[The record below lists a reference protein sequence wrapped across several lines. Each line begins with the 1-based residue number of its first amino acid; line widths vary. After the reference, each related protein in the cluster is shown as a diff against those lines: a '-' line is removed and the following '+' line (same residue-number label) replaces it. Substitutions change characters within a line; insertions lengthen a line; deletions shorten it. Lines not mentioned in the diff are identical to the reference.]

1 MVERFELTA
10 ESGRRLLSWFRSSFD
25 PGLMVVL
32 LLPSFVAIVLLQP
45 GLPQTPDGYFHL
57 LRVVEMHECWQDG
70 VLYPRW
76 APDMSFGYGY
86 PIFNYN
92 APLLYH
98 ITECVHVVGLGFES
112 SFKLVLIGCFLLSGW
127 GMYALG
133 KDIWG
138 PKAGVLAAA
147 AYVYAPFM
155 LREVF
160 IRGGY
165 AQFLALSVMPAALWS
180 FHRLVT
186 TDHLIYLIASPV
198 LCGAVILS
206 HNISG
211 MLFFPFVLLFVIW
224 TSASARRWSRISHCA
239 LAIFMSLSLIAF
251 FWIPALADM
260 PLVKLDRLTQD
271 YFDYSRH
278 FLTLEEILSPSEALD
293 SSSLNP
299 IWLLN
304 LGLAQVVLGGLG
316 LVGIVLG
323 ALTRYQKMLAVFF
336 VLMLLVSVFMTLPP
350 STPLWEYV
358 PLLAF
363 TEFPWRFLSTAI
375 LGGSILAGASVAL
388 WSRLPWRRLGMAV
401 VAVSLAFTVVASF
414 VHLYVQ
420 WPPTVRDT
428 LSPRDVVSHEV
439 RTGLLGTTSA
449 SECLPVWVIEEPKS
463 SPLVEQYLS
472 HGSISKLDIETLPE
486 SAQAQLVE
494 HSVVSDEYRVSTPE
508 PFTARF
514 NTYYYPGWRAFVDS
528 SPVSITPSY
537 PEGLI
542 TFPVPAG
549 EHEVA
554 VRFGDTPVRA
564 AANLVS
570 GGTALA
576 LIVIVVFL
584 SLRRRERP
592 LPEGT
597 AGRHLSR
604 SNAGVLVGCVVALLL
619 VKEGFIDPRTT
630 WFRKSSPP
638 GQVLGA
644 DHQQQINLGDEVLFL
659 GYDLSSE
666 SLVAGGQLRV
676 TLYWQAQRR
685 LEEDYSVFLHL
696 DDLRPNY
703 LSWSLS
709 EELSPADI
717 PTSGWTPGFYVS
729 NPHVLE
735 VARETPPGVYVLR
748 TGLYVPD
755 TGEKLALLDEDG
767 REFSEEVEL
776 GRVLVRR
783 AEPVDLSAATNVGPF
798 TFDEQID
805 LAGYHLASD
814 SARPGNYF
822 RLLLYWRAKEGVV
835 GNYSVF
841 VHLVDEQGNTWA
853 QADGLPANGIYPT
866 WAWTP
871 MEVVEDE
878 HLLPLEAN
886 VPPGNYRLSIGLY
899 ELDTLSR
906 LRVSDSEGV
915 PLGDQ
920 ILLPVAL
927 EVLAP

>member
-1 MVERFELTA
+1 MVERFELTT
-10 ESGRRLLSWFRSSFD
+10 ESGRRLVSWFGSRFD
-25 PGLMVVL
+25 PGLLVVL

-70 VLYPRW
+70 MFYPRW
-76 APDMSFGYGY
+76 APDLAFGYGY

-98 ITECVHVVGLGFES
+98 ITECVHVAGLGFES
-112 SFKLVLIGCFLLSGW
+112 SLKLVLIGCFLLGGW

-138 PKAGVLAAA
+138 SKAGVLAAA

-165 AQFLALSVMPAALWS
+165 AQFLAMCIMPAALWS

-186 TDHLIYLIASPV
+186 TDHPVYLVTSPV
-198 LCGAVILS
+198 LSGAVILS
-206 HNISG
+206 HNIGG
-211 MLFFPFVLLFVIW
+211 MLFFPFVTLFVVW
-224 TSASARRWSRISHCA
+224 AVASTRRWHRIGHCA
-239 LAIFMSLSLIAF
+239 LALVMSLSLIAF
-251 FWIPALADM
+251 FLIPALAEM

-304 LGLAQVVLGGLG
+304 LGLAQVILGGLG
-316 LVGIVLG
+316 LAGIVLG
-323 ALTRYQKMLAVFF
+323 ALMRYQKLLAVFF
-336 VLMLLVSVFMTLPP
+336 VLMLLVSIFMTLPP
-350 STPLWEYV
+350 STLLWEYV

-363 TEFPWRFLSTAI
+363 AEFPWRFLSTAI
-375 LGGSILAGASVAL
+375 LGGSILAGASAAL

-401 VAVSLAFTVVASF
+401 VAVSLAFAVVASF

-420 WPPTVRDT
+420 WPPTVRDA
-428 LSPRDVVSHEV
+428 LSPRDVVTHEV

-449 SECLPVWVIEEPKS
+449 SECLPVSVIEEPKS

-472 HGSISKLDIETLPE
+472 HGSISKLDVETLPE
-486 SAQAQLVE
+486 SAQAELVE
-494 HSVVSDEYRVSTPE
+494 HSVVSDDYRVSTPE
-508 PFTARF
+508 PFTVRF
-514 NTYYYPGWRAFVDS
+514 NTFFYPGWRAFVDS
-528 SPVSITPSY
+528 SPVPITPSY

-542 TFPVPAG
+542 TFRVPAG
-549 EHEVA
+549 EHDVA
-554 VRFGDTPVRA
+554 VRFGNTPVRT

-570 GGTALA
+570 GGTVLA
-576 LIVIVVFL
+576 LIGSVLFL
-584 SLRRRERP
+584 SQRRHEQP

-597 AGRHLSR
+597 AYRHLSR
-604 SNAGVLVGCVVALLL
+604 SDAGILVGCVVALLL

-630 WFRKSSPP
+630 WFRRNSPP
-638 GQVLGA
+638 REVLGVE
-644 DHQQQINLGDEVLFL
+644 HPQQINLGDEVLFL

-666 SLVAGGQLRV
+666 SLVAGGRLRV

-729 NPHVLE
+729 NPHTLDVS
-735 VARETPPGVYVLR
+735 RETPPGVYVLR
-748 TGLYVPD
+748 AGLYLPD
-755 TGEKLALLDEDG
+755 TGKRLAVLDGDG

-776 GRVLVRR
+776 GRVQVRP
-783 AEPVDLSAATNVGPF
+783 AESVDLSGATKVGPF
-798 TFDEQID
+798 TFDQQID
-805 LAGYHLASD
+805 LVGYHLAKD

-822 RLLLYWRAKEGVV
+822 RLLLYWRANEGVV

-841 VHLVDEQGNTWA
+841 VHLVDDRGNTWA
-853 QADGLPANGIYPT
+853 QADSLPANGIYPT
-866 WAWTP
+866 WAWIPT
-871 MEVVEDE
+871 EVVEDE

-886 VPPGNYRLSIGLY
+886 VPPGDYRLSIGLY

-906 LRVSDSEGV
+906 LRVSDSEGI

-920 ILLPVAL
+920 VLLPVSL